1 MWVTFHHPPF
11 ISRIAATQTAFAAV
25 LGDGTVFTWG
35 DPDKG
40 GDHRTLE
47 VHGSAGIY
55 IYIFPKRDNKFA
67 PAKWMLRETTFILGL
82 QIGCQPWGLLT
93 FLLKVSGRVVTW
105 EVPMFVFFWRRVIT
119 WQLLWK

>member
-1 MWVTFHHPPF
+1 MGQSLPGEILTKEE
-11 ISRIAATQTAFAAV
+11 T
-25 LGDGTVFTWG
+25 TVPWKCR
-35 DPDKG
+35 D
-40 GDHRTLE
+40 
-47 VHGSAGIY
+47 IY

-105 EVPMFVFFWRRVIT
+105 EVPMFVFFLEKGNNLAVAMEMKRKRMEKV
-119 WQLLWK
+119 L